1 MQLVS
6 SLICVGEE
14 VLDLDRTVGS
24 LSRQS
29 DSEHII
35 LAFLALSNV
44 PMIF

>member
-35 LAFLALSNV
+35 LAFLALSSV